1 MPSVSKSAAVVAL
14 GTFASRI
21 LGAIRDA
28 VIAATFAVHATDA
41 FFIAFTIPNSLR
53 VLLGEGAVSAAFV
66 PVLAEVRETRRAQY
80 ADVFNAL
87 VGIMGVV
94 LLATTLLGVIFA
106 PQLVT
111 LYAAGYLDNT
121 PQFELTVRLTR
132 LVFPYVF
139 LVGLSALATASLNT
153 LGKFALPSLTPIWLN
168 VALIACAFALPSVFE
183 HWGDAPI
190 IALAVGVLVG
200 GALQVVTQ
208 MPWLLQSRLLGFPRL
223 NWREPAVQKTLRL
236 LVPLIAG
243 LGVYQ
248 LNIMGSRLLAS
259 FLEAGSQ
266 SFLYY
271 SQRLV
276 EIPQGMIALAISSAA
291 LPTLALQRSRGD
303 HEEAA
308 NTLSQAIK
316 MCLFLTVPA
325 AVFLMA
331 FAYPTVS
338 ILLGRGSF
346 DPSHVEQTAR
356 ALFWQAIGIWA
367 IAGIRT
373 LVPAFHAHNDTRSP
387 IVGSVVNLLVFIA
400 SALALMQPMKHEGIA
415 LAISLAGFAQLTTLL
430 FLLRNHPMASA
441 FRGVA
446 KSLSKIMAASAAMS
460 LPLVAAARTMPW
472 RHAGQDAKA
481 IAYYIGISIA
491 AAALYLLICWLLGS
505 KELRNLG
512 RLLRSRRDLKP

>member
-1 MPSVSKSAAVVAL
+1 MPSVSKSAAVVAI

-21 LGAIRDA
+21 LGAVRDA

-66 PVLAEVRETRRAQY
+66 PVLAEVRETRRTHY
-80 ADVFNAL
+80 AAVFNAL
-87 VGIMGVV
+87 VGMMGIV
-94 LLATTLLGVIFA
+94 LLATTILGVIFA

-111 LYAAGYLDNT
+111 LYAAGYLDDP
-121 PQFELTVRLTR
+121 PQFDLTVRLTR

-153 LGKFALPSLTPIWLN
+153 LGKFALPSFTPVWLN

-183 HWGDAPI
+183 GWGDAPI
-190 IALAVGVLVG
+190 MALAVGVLLG
-200 GALQVVTQ
+200 GVLQVLTQ
-208 MPWLLQSRLLGFPRL
+208 LPWLVQSRLLGVPRL
-223 NWREPAVQKTLRL
+223 NWREPAVRKTLRL
-236 LVPLIAG
+236 LVPLVAG

-259 FLEAGSQ
+259 FLQEGSQ

-291 LPTLALQRSRGD
+291 LPTLAAQRSRGD
-303 HEEAA
+303 HAEAA
-308 NTLSQAIK
+308 NTLSQAVR

-325 AVFLMA
+325 GVFLMA

-346 DPSHVEQTAR
+346 DPSHVQQTAR
-356 ALFWQAIGIWA
+356 ALFWQATGIWA

-387 IVGSVVNLLVFIA
+387 VVGSVVNLLVFIG
-400 SALALMQPMKHEGIA
+400 SALLLMQPMKHEGIA
-415 LAISLAGFAQLTTLL
+415 LAISLAGFAQLATLL
-430 FLLRNHPMASA
+430 FLLRNHPMALA
-441 FRGVA
+441 FRGVGSSLA
-446 KSLSKIMAASAAMS
+446 KIVAASAAMS
-460 LPLVAAARTMPW
+460 VLLVSTARSMTW
-472 RHAGQDAKA
+472 THAGQDFKA
-481 IAYYIGISIA
+481 IACYLGISIA
-491 AAALYLLICWLLGS
+491 AAGIYFLVCWLLGS

-512 RLLRSRRDLKP
+512 AVFRSSRNAKP